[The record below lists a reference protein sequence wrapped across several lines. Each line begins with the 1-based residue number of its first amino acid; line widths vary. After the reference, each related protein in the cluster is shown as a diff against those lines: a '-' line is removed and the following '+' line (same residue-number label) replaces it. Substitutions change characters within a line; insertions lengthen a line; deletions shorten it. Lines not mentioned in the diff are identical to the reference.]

1 MADTRWSTS
10 IDPTDRLVIPH
21 MSTPFPKSSP
31 KSLTIALAHDWLVAR
46 RGGELV
52 LDAIAAHLLNS
63 GHRITTIYTMFDSG
77 DPITPAIDAIE
88 RTTSSLNR
96 LPKPLRRWLLPRY
109 PKAVEQLTR
118 SLHADH
124 QKRPIDLLISTSS
137 AAIKALAPPDGV
149 PHLCYCHAP
158 ARYLWSQAD
167 QYTTQ
172 PGIKSKL
179 RAMGLDHFGDRL
191 RNWDQRTASNVT
203 QFIANSHF
211 IANQIRDTYQ
221 RDAVVIH
228 PPVRTDY
235 FTPPPNKTNDSSSR
249 NNRLLYV
256 GAIEPYKRVDLAIE
270 AALLLDRPIDIAGSG
285 SHLSTLK
292 RIYKN
297 NPLIRFHGHAND
309 PQVLAFFRTNQ
320 VLLQPQIED
329 FGITAVEAQSCGL
342 PVVARRA
349 GGSLDSIIESKT
361 GAFFDHPDSTELAD
375 AIDRFTEGSYTADN
389 CRSNSLRFSY
399 EAFTTKLDAAINS
412 TLDETPPNQSTGN

>member
-1 MADTRWSTS
+1 MPTS
-10 IDPTDRLVIPH
+10 PPKPPSPTG
-21 MSTPFPKSSP
+21 
-31 KSLTIALAHDWLVAR
+31 SLTIALAHDWLVAR

-77 DPITPAIDAIE
+77 DPITPAIDAIG

-96 LPKPLRRWLLPRY
+96 LPKPFRRWLLPRY

-124 QKRPIDLLISTSS
+124 QSRPIDLLISTSS
-137 AAIKALAPPDGV
+137 AAIKALNPPQGV

-172 PGIKSKL
+172 PGLKSKL
-179 RAMGLDHFGDRL
+179 RAAGLDHFGDRL
-191 RNWDQRTASNVT
+191 RDWDRRTATHVT

-211 IANQIRDTYQ
+211 IANQIRDTYE

-235 FTPPPNKTNDSSSR
+235 FTPPNDPPNDHTPR

-270 AALLLDRPIDIAGSG
+270 AALLLEQPIDIAGSG

-297 NPLIRFHGHAND
+297 NPHITFHGHAND

-349 GGSLDSIIESKT
+349 GGSLDSVIESKT
-361 GAFFDHPDSTELAD
+361 GTFFDHPDPTELAD
-375 AIDRFTEGSYTADN
+375 AIDRVPQASDTPTN
-389 CRSNSLRFSY
+389 CRSNALRFSY
-399 EAFTTKLDAAINS
+399 EAFTTKLDAVINA
-412 TLDETPPNQSTGN
+412 TRRHPHQHPLQHTPTS